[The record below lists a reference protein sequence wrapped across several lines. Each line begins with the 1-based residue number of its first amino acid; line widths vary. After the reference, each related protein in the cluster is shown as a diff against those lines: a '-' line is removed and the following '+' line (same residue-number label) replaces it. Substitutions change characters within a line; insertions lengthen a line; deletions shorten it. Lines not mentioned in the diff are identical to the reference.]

1 MKRIVVLISGRGSNM
16 EALVRCCAAE
26 SWPARVVAVISNRP
40 DAAGLEFARAQGIAT
55 GVVDHRAHATR
66 GAFDHALREAVAAH
80 APDLVAL
87 AGFMRVLGPVFVHAW
102 AGRLLNIHPS
112 LLPAFPGLHT
122 HRRALEAGCKVA
134 GATVHFVTEALDHG
148 PIVIQSAVPV
158 RPDDTEGTLAARV
171 LVTEHLIYP
180 RAVRWFVEGALEL
193 DAGRVRQ
200 RDGQAQWL
208 MAEPAAVGGG

>member
-1 MKRIVVLISGRGSNM
+1 M

-40 DAAGLEFARAQGIAT
+40 DAAGLECARAFGIAT
-55 GVVDHRAHATR
+55 AVVDHRAHATR
-66 GAFDHALREAVAAH
+66 EAFDQALRDAVAAY

-87 AGFMRVLGPVFVHAW
+87 AGFMRVLGPAFVQAW
-102 AGRLLNIHPS
+102 SGRLLNIHPS

-122 HRRALEAGCKVA
+122 HRRALDAGCKVA

-158 RPDDTEGTLAARV
+158 RPDDSEDILAARV
-171 LVTEHLIYP
+171 LTTEHLIYP

-200 RDGQAQWL
+200 RDGQAQCL
-208 MAEPAAVGGG
+208 MVPDTPAAGG